1 MGGGDDGTAN
11 NDGPEEDF
19 CPGMADELG
28 IDPPK
33 RNLLET
39 SQMGGGD
46 DGMVNNDG
54 PEEDRFSGMADEPGI
69 DPPKRNLPET
79 SQMGGGD
86 EGMVNISDE
95 TNIGGGDDE
104 TANNVESRITGV
116 AGTTDGTDG
125 GAEKSNGLEVLIS
138 IISRIGFDAN
148 VAYR

>member
-1 MGGGDDGTAN
+1 MGGGDDGTVN

-19 CPGMADELG
+19 CP
-28 IDPPK
+28 
-33 RNLLET
+33 
-39 SQMGGGD
+39 
-46 DGMVNNDG
+46 
-54 PEEDRFSGMADEPGI
+54 GMADEPGI

-86 EGMVNISDE
+86 DGMVNNEGPEEDRCPGMANELGIDPLKRNVPETSRMGGGDDGTVNISNE

-104 TANNVESRITGV
+104 TANNVESRISGV

-138 IISRIGFDAN
+138 IISRIGCEAN